1 MTTSLMLRIAAAI
14 TLLYFTGHTLGSPWI
29 PAAGPLEASVVE
41 AMKTHQFEALG
52 SSRTYW
58 DFYYGF
64 GWAISGFLLLQAVV
78 LWQLAGLARTSP
90 PTLRPIIA
98 AFLASFALNA
108 FVAWK
113 FFFAVPAAMAVAIAA
128 CLAIAFAIASVQT
141 KQLTDATGGM

>member
-1 MTTSLMLRIAAAI
+1 MTTSLMLRIAAVI
-14 TLLYFTGHTLGSPWI
+14 TLLYFVGHTSGTPWT
-29 PAAGPLEASVVE
+29 PAAGPLEAPILE
-41 AMKTHQFEALG
+41 AMKVHRFEALG

-78 LWQLAGLARTSP
+78 LWQLAGLARTGPS
-90 PTLRPIIA
+90 TLRPVIA
-98 AFLASFALNA
+98 AFFASFALNA

-141 KQLTDATGGM
+141 KQLTDGTGAM